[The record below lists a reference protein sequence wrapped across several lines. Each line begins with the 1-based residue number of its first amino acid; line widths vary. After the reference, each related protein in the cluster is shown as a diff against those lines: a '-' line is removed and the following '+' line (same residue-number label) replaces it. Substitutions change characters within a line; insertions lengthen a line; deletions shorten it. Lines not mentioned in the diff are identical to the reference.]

1 MSAYAQAFIGVADV
15 LTGASKDAA
24 YEAAFGQYYKAYQ
37 GMHNAARAR
46 AAAEANISAI
56 KQDRIN
62 TDKVI
67 AMKQDEAEAQAKVMA
82 AVTGTEGQSLDA
94 TIYQTEVNSSVAKQ
108 NNRMNAEQQIEN
120 QLSAVYQSQS
130 TLLALD
136 NPQVAQTST
145 SMNLATS
152 IAGILGDSSYSGEL
166 MEGMDG
172 LFQSAGDIGGDMAM
186 NYQGDMFLPTA

>member
-1 MSAYAQAFIGVADV
+1 MSAYAQAFLGVADM
-15 LTGASKDAA
+15 LTGASADAA
-24 YEAAFGQYYKAYQ
+24 YEAAYGQYYKSYQ
-37 GMHNAARAR
+37 GMHNAANAKV
-46 AAAEANISAI
+46 AAEANISAI

-82 AVTGTEGQSLDA
+82 AVTGTEGQSVDA

-130 TLLALD
+130 TQLALD
-136 NPQVAQTST
+136 NPQVANVSTGLNLTTSV
-145 SMNLATS
+145 
-152 IAGILGDSSYSGEL
+152 AGMLGDSSYSGEL
-166 MEGMDG
+166 MEGMDS
-172 LFQSAGDIGGDMAM
+172 LFQSEQIAGDMAV
-186 NYQGDMFLPTA
+186 NYQGGMFLPTA